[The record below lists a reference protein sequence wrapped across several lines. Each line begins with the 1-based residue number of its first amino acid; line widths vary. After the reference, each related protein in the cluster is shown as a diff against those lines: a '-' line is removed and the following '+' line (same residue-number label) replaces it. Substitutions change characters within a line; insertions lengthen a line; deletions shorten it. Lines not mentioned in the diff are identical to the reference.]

1 MNTLIGLAI
10 SLCGWGMGVFF
21 AGVSLY
27 AMAGAIIRMDIKL
40 FLGGLIC
47 LLTGFVIWWV
57 LVTLAS
63 TYGIPKPRLSRRRKN
78 R

>member
-1 MNTLIGLAI
+1 MNKLIGLVIA
-10 SLCGWGMGVFF
+10 LCGWGMGIFF

-27 AMAGAIIRMDIKL
+27 AMGGALIRLDIKL
-40 FLGGLIC
+40 FMGGIIC

-57 LVTLAS
+57 LVTFAS
-63 TYGIPKPRLSRRRKN
+63 TYGIPKPRLSRRRKQ